1 MAKVYTKLHAVK
13 FLRKSYSLKF
23 LFISFIGIHIPLI
36 GIIIFL
42 LSSSGSLEK
51 SSIIIITLVLTL
63 VATASTLL
71 ILNSLIKPL
80 IYSKNALQDYI
91 SEKKLPNL
99 PTHYKDEAGVLMCLI
114 QQNILQ
120 LDSLLKENQEITA
133 LLSHNLRSPLLQI
146 KGLCNVLEIKKAEN
160 KELVNKIDEIT
171 STQLKNIDELLLNL
185 KYHHM
190 DDDLENKA
198 VDLKK
203 LVKQFIEQAKAE
215 ASRKDIEIVE
225 HFCAEDAIKI
235 TNEHKLGLVIQNLLS
250 NAIKFSY
257 PKGAIIV
264 VLKPYQNKFKI
275 EVKDNG
281 LGFTPD
287 FAKKI
292 FTNSAS
298 IGRKGTNGEPT
309 MGLGL
314 NLSKKTIEQMGG
326 KLKAHSDGEH
336 KGATFSLII

>member
-13 FLRKSYSLKF
+13 FLKKSYSLKF

-36 GIIIFL
+36 GVIIFL
-42 LSSSGSLEK
+42 LGADNNLEK
-51 SSIIIITLVLTL
+51 STIIIITLILTL
-63 VATASTLL
+63 VATAATLF

-99 PTHYKDEAGVLMCLI
+99 PTQYKDEAGVLMRLI

-120 LDSLLKENQEITA
+120 LDGLLQENQEITA
-133 LLSHNLRSPLLQI
+133 LLSHNLRAPLIQI
-146 KGLCNVLEIKKAEN
+146 KGLCHILEIQKIEN
-160 KELVNKIDEIT
+160 KDIVEKIDHIT
-171 STQLKNIDELLLNL
+171 DTQLKNIDELLLNL

-190 DDDLENKA
+190 DNETEDKA

-203 LVKQFIEQAKAE
+203 LIKQSVDQAKAE
-215 ASRKDIEIVE
+215 ASKKDINIVAHICTE
-225 HFCAEDAIKI
+225 EAINFA
-235 TNEHKLGLVIQNLLS
+235 NEHKLGLIIQNLLS

-257 PKGAIIV
+257 PKSEIIIG
-264 VLKPYQNKFKI
+264 LQPYQNKFKI
-275 EVKDNG
+275 EVKDHG
-281 LGFTPD
+281 LGFTPEL
-287 FAKKI
+287 AKKL

-298 IGRKGTNGEPT
+298 VGRMGTNGEPS

-314 NLSKKTIEQMGG
+314 SLSQKTMKQMGG
-326 KLKAHSDGEH
+326 KLKAHSEGEN

>member
-1 MAKVYTKLHAVK
+1 MAKVYTKLHAIK
-13 FLRKSYSLKF
+13 FLKKSYSLKF

-42 LSSSGSLEK
+42 LSAKGSLEK
-51 SSIIIITLVLTL
+51 STIIMMTLILTL

-80 IYSKNALQDYI
+80 IYAKNALQDYI
-91 SEKKLPNL
+91 TDKKLPNL
-99 PTHYKDEAGVLMCLI
+99 PTHYKDEAGVLMRLI

-120 LDSLLKENQEITA
+120 LDGLLKENQEITA
-133 LLSHNLRSPLLQI
+133 LLSHNLRAPLLQI
-146 KGLCNVLEIKKAEN
+146 KGLCHVLEIQKTEN
-160 KELVNKIDEIT
+160 KDIVDKIDNIT
-171 STQLKNIDELLLNL
+171 TSQLKNIDELLLNL

-190 DDDLENKA
+190 DDEIENKA

-215 ASRKDIEIVE
+215 ASKKDISIVE
-225 HFCAEDAIKI
+225 HFCSEDAINF

-257 PKGAIIV
+257 PKGNVIV
-264 VLKPYQNKFKI
+264 ALQPYQNKFKI

-287 FAKKI
+287 LAKKL
-292 FTNSAS
+292 FTYSAS
-298 IGRKGTNGEPT
+298 VGRTGTNGEPT

-314 NLSKKTIEQMGG
+314 SLSQKTIEQMGG
-326 KLKAHSDGEH
+326 KLKAQSDGEN

>member
-1 MAKVYTKLHAVK
+1 MAKVYNKLHAVK
-13 FLRKSYSLKF
+13 FLKKSYSLKF

-42 LSSSGSLEK
+42 LSTDAGLEK
-51 SSIIIITLVLTL
+51 STLIIITLILTL
-63 VATASTLL
+63 VATASTLF

-99 PTHYKDEAGVLMCLI
+99 PTHYKDEVGVLMQLI

-133 LLSHNLRSPLLQI
+133 LLSHNLRAPLLQI
-146 KGLCNVLEIKKAEN
+146 KGLCNVLEIQKTEN
-160 KELVNKIDEIT
+160 KDIVDKIDDIT

-185 KYHHM
+185 KYHHI
-190 DDDLENKA
+190 DDETENKA

-203 LVKQFIEQAKAE
+203 LVKKTIEEVKAE
-215 ASRKDIEIVE
+215 ASKKDIKIEE
-225 HFCAEDAIKI
+225 HFCAEDAINL

-257 PKGAIIV
+257 PKGNVIV
-264 VLKPYQNKFKI
+264 ALQPYQNKFKI
-275 EVKDNG
+275 EVKDHG

-287 FAKKI
+287 LAKKL

-298 IGRKGTNGEPT
+298 VGRRGTNGEPT

-326 KLKAHSDGEH
+326 KLKAHSDGEN